1 MRCIL
6 VDHARARH
14 AQKRGGEGIRVTFDE
29 SLVVTDE
36 PRQNFVALWRC
47 GILAAEPPSA
57 NVSEPVMVARRL
69 PSTIAWP
76 SGAEPVRA
84 ERNWRVGL
92 IGFGLGGAAF
102 HAPVIAATPGL
113 VIAAIVTSNASRREQ
128 ALRIYPAASVFANAA
143 EMFARAADLD
153 IAVIASPNRTHVP
166 LAVDALT
173 AGLHVVV
180 DKPLAAS
187 IPDAV
192 RAIDAAREHRKL
204 LTVYQNR
211 RWDGDFL
218 TLRHLVAS
226 GRLGRVLRF
235 ESRFSRWRPVPET
248 GWRLL
253 EAPEEAGGLL
263 FDIGTHVIDQA
274 LMLFGPVTHV
284 YAELDHRRP
293 GVNVDDDSFVALT
306 HASGV
311 RSHLWMS
318 ALEAQP
324 GPRFRVLGDQGA
336 YVKFGMDVQ
345 EERLRGSANPS
356 APDWG
361 DEPPDRWGC
370 LGTDRESHPVKTERG
385 DYTEFY
391 RLLVAALD
399 SGGPPPVDPK
409 DAVVTLA
416 IVDAARRSHARG
428 QVMCMQSV

>member
-1 MRCIL
+1 M
-6 VDHARARH
+6 
-14 AQKRGGEGIRVTFDE
+14 
-29 SLVVTDE
+29 
-36 PRQNFVALWRC
+36 
-47 GILAAEPPSA
+47 
-57 NVSEPVMVARRL
+57 
-69 PSTIAWP
+69 
-76 SGAEPVRA
+76 RA

-128 ALRIYPAASVFANAA
+128 AVRMYPPQECSPTPPRCSLARRTSTSRSLPRQSHPHSVS
-143 EMFARAADLD
+143 RRCPGCRP
-153 IAVIASPNRTHVP
+153 SRGGGQ
-166 LAVDALT
+166 ALCS
-173 AGLHVVV
+173 L
-180 DKPLAAS
+180 

-192 RAIDAAREHRKL
+192 RAIDAAREHKKL

-218 TLRHLVAS
+218 TLRQLVTG

-235 ESRFSRWRPVPET
+235 ESRFSRWRPVPEA

-263 FDIGTHVIDQA
+263 FNIGTHLIDQA
-274 LMLFGPVTHV
+274 RMLFGPVTHV
-284 YAELDHRRP
+284 YAELDRRRP

-324 GPRFRVLGDQGA
+324 GPRFRVLGEEGA

-345 EERLRGSANPS
+345 EERLRNGANPS

-370 LGTDRESHPVKTERG
+370 LGTDRESQPVRTERG
-385 DYTEFY
+385 DYTGFY
-391 RLLVAALD
+391 RLLVSALH
-399 SGGPPPVDPK
+399 SGGAPPVDPK
-409 DAVVTLA
+409 DAVVTLE
-416 IVDAARRSHARG
+416 IVEAAHRSHARG
-428 QVMCMQSV
+428 QVMCMPSA

>member
-1 MRCIL
+1 M
-6 VDHARARH
+6 
-14 AQKRGGEGIRVTFDE
+14 
-29 SLVVTDE
+29 
-36 PRQNFVALWRC
+36 
-47 GILAAEPPSA
+47 
-57 NVSEPVMVARRL
+57 
-69 PSTIAWP
+69 
-76 SGAEPVRA
+76 RA

-113 VIAAIVTSNASRREQ
+113 VITAIVTSNASRREQ
-128 ALRIYPAASVFANAA
+128 AVRMYPAAMVLANAA
-143 EMFARAADLD
+143 EMFASATDFD
-153 IAVIASPNRTHVP
+153 IAVIASPNRTHIP
-166 LAVDALT
+166 LALDALA

-187 IPDAV
+187 ISDAV
-192 RAIDAAREHRKL
+192 RAIDAARERKKL

-218 TLRHLVAS
+218 TLRQLVAA

-235 ESRFSRWRPVPET
+235 ESRFSRWRPVPEP

-263 FDIGTHVIDQA
+263 FDIGTHLIDQA
-274 LMLFGPVTHV
+274 LLLFGPVTHV
-284 YAELDHRRP
+284 YAELDRRRP
-293 GVNVDDDSFVALT
+293 GVNVDDDAFVALT

-345 EERLRGSANPS
+345 EERLRNGANPS
-356 APDWG
+356 APGWG
-361 DEPPDRWGC
+361 DEQPDSWGR
-370 LGTDRESHPVKTERG
+370 LGTDRESQPVRTERG
-385 DYTEFY
+385 DYTGFY

-399 SGGPPPVDPK
+399 SGGAPPVDPR
-409 DAVVTLA
+409 DAVVTLE
-416 IVDAARRSHARG
+416 IVEAAQRSHAHG
-428 QVMCMQSV
+428 QVMCMPSV

>member
-1 MRCIL
+1 M
-6 VDHARARH
+6 
-14 AQKRGGEGIRVTFDE
+14 
-29 SLVVTDE
+29 
-36 PRQNFVALWRC
+36 
-47 GILAAEPPSA
+47 
-57 NVSEPVMVARRL
+57 
-69 PSTIAWP
+69 
-76 SGAEPVRA
+76 
-84 ERNWRVGL
+84 
-92 IGFGLGGAAF
+92 
-102 HAPVIAATPGL
+102 
-113 VIAAIVTSNASRREQ
+113 
-128 ALRIYPAASVFANAA
+128 YPAARVFANAA
-143 EMFARAADLD
+143 EMFAAATDLD
-153 IAVIASPNRTHVP
+153 IAVIASPNRTHIP
-166 LAVDALT
+166 LAVDALA

-187 IPDAV
+187 IADAV
-192 RAIDAAREHRKL
+192 RAIDAARECKKL

-218 TLRHLVAS
+218 TLRQLVAAS
-226 GRLGRVLRF
+226 RLGRVLRF

-263 FDIGTHVIDQA
+263 FDIGTHLIDQA

-284 YAELDHRRP
+284 YAELDRRRP

-318 ALEAQP
+318 ALEGQP

-345 EERLRGSANPS
+345 EERLRNGANPA
-356 APDWG
+356 APGWG
-361 DEPPDRWGC
+361 DEQPDRWGC
-370 LGTDRESHPVKTERG
+370 LGTDRESQPVRTERG

-399 SGGPPPVDPK
+399 SGGAPPVDPK
-409 DAVVTLA
+409 DAVVTLE
-416 IVDAARRSHARG
+416 IIEAAQRSHAGG
-428 QVMCMQSV
+428 QVMCLQSV

>member
-1 MRCIL
+1 M
-6 VDHARARH
+6 
-14 AQKRGGEGIRVTFDE
+14 K
-29 SLVVTDE
+29 
-36 PRQNFVALWRC
+36 
-47 GILAAEPPSA
+47 
-57 NVSEPVMVARRL
+57 
-69 PSTIAWP
+69 
-76 SGAEPVRA
+76 A
-84 ERNWRVGL
+84 ERNRRVGL

-128 ALRIYPAASVFANAA
+128 AVRRYPAARVFANAA
-143 EMFARAADLD
+143 EMFASATDLD
-153 IAVIASPNRTHVP
+153 IAVIASPNRTHIP
-166 LAVDALT
+166 LAVDALA

-180 DKPLAAS
+180 DKPFAAS
-187 IPDAV
+187 ISDAV
-192 RAIDAAREHRKL
+192 RAIDAARERKKL

-218 TLRHLVAS
+218 TLRQLVAA

-235 ESRFSRWRPVPET
+235 ESRFSRWRPVPEP

-263 FDIGTHVIDQA
+263 FDIGTHLIDQA

-284 YAELDHRRP
+284 YAELDRRRP

-336 YVKFGMDVQ
+336 YVKFGLDVQ
-345 EERLRGSANPS
+345 EERLRTGANPS
-356 APDWG
+356 APGWG
-361 DEPPDRWGC
+361 EEEPDRWGC
-370 LGTDRESHPVKTERG
+370 LGTDRESQPVRTERG

-399 SGGPPPVDPK
+399 SGGAPPVDPR
-409 DAVVTLA
+409 DAVATLE
-416 IVDAARRSHARG
+416 IVEAARCSHARG
-428 QVMCMQSV
+428 QVTCMPSV